1 MTKYEQGILYQPG
14 EKETNGTRQ
23 YVKGNNPKEIDSSQ
37 QKKENKTKLK
47 KETLSD
53 DMTENREN
61 KDKQEQPSE
70 KRKKDIKKKI
80 SRAKKIK
87 NALRDFKVYCQ
98 NVGGLKSKIY
108 SLAVTIDDYEPTL
121 ICSVETIL
129 QTRDRFKH

>member
-14 EKETNGTRQ
+14 GKETNGKRQ

-70 KRKKDIKKKI
+70 KQKKDIKKKI
-80 SRAKKIK
+80 RRAKKIK
-87 NALRDFKVYCQ
+87 NALRDFKVYC
-98 NVGGLKSKIY
+98 
-108 SLAVTIDDYEPTL
+108 
-121 ICSVETIL
+121 
-129 QTRDRFKH
+129 